1 MSVLQSIL
9 TKLSEKAHAALA
21 SAQDKQPSAL
31 KTHGS
36 RWNLKQ
42 EDSEDELAIFSGR
55 TRFVSS
61 KRGSLSPASFSPQP
75 MEINTSSYPLSQR
88 EAQPLSAAPSYYSDA
103 SMSSS
108 PSIDHWASEPRR
120 DEYVEPRREQYIPM
134 SDRHMSQQYQP
145 LSHYRTQEHTPV
157 PSPVSYQWQQ
167 DHNVPSQYYGGQIE
181 QPYAPAAHHDNY
193 GQQQPQ
199 IFPASFQGGRQPLPP
214 LSELADLGLAA
225 RDSRLD
231 ERWSS
236 FMQDSGLLDE
246 VHNQNRSR

>member
-21 SAQDKQPSAL
+21 SAQDNQPTAL

-61 KRGSLSPASFSPQP
+61 KRGSLSPAPFSNQP
-75 MEINTSSYPLSQR
+75 IEINTSYPLAQR

-108 PSIDHWASEPRR
+108 PSMDHWASEPRQ
-120 DEYVEPRREQYIPM
+120 DEYARAPKGAIY
-134 SDRHMSQQYQP
+134 
-145 LSHYRTQEHTPV
+145 
-157 PSPVSYQWQQ
+157 SY
-167 DHNVPSQYYGGQIE
+167 
-181 QPYAPAAHHDNY
+181 A
-193 GQQQPQ
+193 
-199 IFPASFQGGRQPLPP
+199 
-214 LSELADLGLAA
+214 
-225 RDSRLD
+225 
-231 ERWSS
+231 
-236 FMQDSGLLDE
+236 
-246 VHNQNRSR
+246 

>member
-21 SAQDKQPSAL
+21 SAQDNQPTAL
-31 KTHGS
+31 KPHGS

-61 KRGSLSPASFSPQP
+61 KRGSQSPASFPNQP
-75 MEINTSSYPLSQR
+75 IEINTSYPLAQR
-88 EAQPLSAAPSYYSDA
+88 EAQPLSAGPSYYSDA

-108 PSIDHWASEPRR
+108 PSMDHWAS
-120 DEYVEPRREQYIPM
+120 EPRREQYIPM
-134 SDRHMSQQYQP
+134 PDRHMSQQYQP
-145 LSHYRTQEHTPV
+145 LSHYRTQEHAPV
-157 PSPVSYQWQQ
+157 PSPASYQWQHG
-167 DHNVPSQYYGGQIE
+167 HNVPSQYYSGQIE
-181 QPYAPAAHHDNY
+181 QPFAPTQHHDNY
-193 GQQQPQ
+193 GQPQ
-199 IFPASFQGGRQPLPP
+199 IFPPGFQGGRQPLPP

-236 FMQDSGLLDE
+236 FMQDSGLLDD
-246 VHNQNRSR
+246 QTRSR

>member
-1 MSVLQSIL
+1 
-9 TKLSEKAHAALA
+9 
-21 SAQDKQPSAL
+21 
-31 KTHGS
+31 
-36 RWNLKQ
+36 
-42 EDSEDELAIFSGR
+42 
-55 TRFVSS
+55 
-61 KRGSLSPASFSPQP
+61 
-75 MEINTSSYPLSQR
+75 
-88 EAQPLSAAPSYYSDA
+88 
-103 SMSSS
+103 
-108 PSIDHWASEPRR
+108 
-120 DEYVEPRREQYIPM
+120 
-134 SDRHMSQQYQP
+134 MSQQYQP